1 MSTMNVLICQ
11 QPKELVWKQREIPI
25 PGDNE
30 ALIKIKSVGICG
42 TDIHAWGGNQPFFS
56 YPRVLGHEIC
66 GEIVGLGKNIAD
78 LKNGQQVAV
87 IPYVAC
93 QQCPACKS
101 GRTNCC
107 EKISVIGVHQ
117 DGGFSEYL
125 SVPVANILPADGI
138 DPQAAALIE
147 PFAISAHAVR
157 RAAIAPGEQVLV
169 VGAGPI
175 GLGAAAIAKADG
187 AQVVVADTSPARRDH
202 VATRLELPLLDPSA
216 EDFDAQLRA
225 QFGGSL
231 AQKVID
237 ATGNQHAMNNTVNL
251 IRHGGTVVFV
261 GLFKGEL
268 QFSDPEFHKKE
279 TTMMGSRNATPE
291 DFAKVGRL
299 MAEGKITADMMLTH
313 RYPFATLA
321 ETYERDVINNREII
335 KVAMQRPG
343 KCWALFFFCFSMM
356 FCRPEKMCR
365 SHLMRPTHQ
374 SEITLHVPQL

>member
-66 GEIVGLGKNIAD
+66 GEIVGLGKNIAN

-187 AQVVVADTSPARRDH
+187 AQVVVADTSPARREH
-202 VATRLELPLLDPSA
+202 VATRLELPVLDPSA

-321 ETYERDVINNREII
+321 ETYAPSTAYNTLLRNKKNSAQHFPGRCMATLIISPYQKVITPLINSRLLIT
-335 KVAMQRPG
+335 
-343 KCWALFFFCFSMM
+343 S
-356 FCRPEKMCR
+356 R
-365 SHLMRPTHQ
+365 S
-374 SEITLHVPQL
+374 

>member
-66 GEIVGLGKNIAD
+66 GEIVGLGKNIAN

-187 AQVVVADTSPARRDH
+187 AQVVVADTSPARREH
-202 VATRLELPLLDPSA
+202 VATRLELPVLDPSA

-299 MAEGKITADMMLTH
+299 MAEGKITADMMLTP

-321 ETYERDVINNREII
+321 ETYERDVINNRELI
-335 KVAMQRPG
+335 KGV
-343 KCWALFFFCFSMM
+343 
-356 FCRPEKMCR
+356 
-365 SHLMRPTHQ
+365 
-374 SEITLHVPQL
+374 ITF

>member
-101 GRTNCC
+101 GSTNCC

-157 RAAIAPGEQVLV
+157 RAAIAPGEQV
-169 VGAGPI
+169 
-175 GLGAAAIAKADG
+175 
-187 AQVVVADTSPARRDH
+187 VVADTSPARREH

-321 ETYERDVINNREII
+321 ETYERDVINNRELI
-335 KVAMQRPG
+335 KGV
-343 KCWALFFFCFSMM
+343 
-356 FCRPEKMCR
+356 
-365 SHLMRPTHQ
+365 
-374 SEITLHVPQL
+374 ITF